1 MDATYLFAQN
11 FKNIQFEDL
20 PANVVEITKLQ
31 VLDYFAVALGG
42 TSQAGVKELVELA
55 VDWGGAPQSH
65 ILVYGH
71 KLPVPNAAQINAT
84 IAHTLDFDDVHET
97 AIMHPGVVAIPTA
110 LTLAEYLGGIS
121 GKEFITAVAL
131 GTDFICRLGLATR
144 PGESIIPYGWHQTSL
159 YGYITA
165 AAVAGRLLG
174 LSEEEI
180 VNAIGI
186 AYHQSAGNAQCV
198 KDGALTKRLGPGF
211 AVKAGITSALMAQK
225 GITGARNVLE
235 GDAGFYKVYHD
246 NKYSRE
252 ALVGEL
258 GARFEG
264 KDVTIKPYPCCRGIH
279 PFVDATLK
287 IVNEH
292 QVAAENVDK
301 IKLWCGPGTL
311 NLLCAPIEIKTRP
324 RNFVDSQFSA
334 PWGVAAVI
342 ARGRAGLDEF
352 TPAAIQSRDLLE
364 MAGKIEPVEVDPSFE
379 GAELEPGRVS
389 ITMKD
394 GSVYTEQV
402 DLPLGTPTNPLTFA
416 DCETKFRD
424 CIKHSVKP
432 IPDANTDQLIRL
444 IQELDMVK
452 DVTALVGLVVM
463 DS

>member
-20 PANVVEITKLQ
+20 SANVVEITKLQ

-258 GARFEG
+258 GTRFEG

-287 IVNEH
+287 IVKEH
-292 QVAAENVDK
+292 RVAAENVDK
-301 IKLWCGPGTL
+301 
-311 NLLCAPIEIKTRP
+311 
-324 RNFVDSQFSA
+324 
-334 PWGVAAVI
+334 
-342 ARGRAGLDEF
+342 
-352 TPAAIQSRDLLE
+352 
-364 MAGKIEPVEVDPSFE
+364 
-379 GAELEPGRVS
+379 
-389 ITMKD
+389 
-394 GSVYTEQV
+394 
-402 DLPLGTPTNPLTFA
+402 
-416 DCETKFRD
+416 
-424 CIKHSVKP
+424 
-432 IPDANTDQLIRL
+432 
-444 IQELDMVK
+444 
-452 DVTALVGLVVM
+452 
-463 DS
+463 